1 MTGYKGET
9 IEIKISN
16 KCCTISLVQDWQG
29 YKIQKN
35 WSVFERLPDK
45 PINEKISENFF
56 FLQSVR
62 VCLKAAT
69 QGETIQEISL
79 LQDWQALGYKS
90 FTNS

>member
-45 PINEKISENFF
+45 PINENISKQIVV
-56 FLQSVR
+56 QSVR
-62 VCLKAAT
+62 VYLKAAT

>member
-1 MTGYKGET
+1 MYLTGYKGET

-56 FLQSVR
+56 SSSISQSVFESCYPGGNNPR
-62 VCLKAAT
+62 NQSAARLA
-69 QGETIQEISL
+69 GPGI
-79 LQDWQALGYKS
+79 
-90 FTNS
+90 